1 MPVLTARRLLLTGV
15 AALALLAGACSEAA
29 PEDASPAAAEATAAA
44 TATGEATD
52 TPTAT
57 PEPEVT
63 YDPTL
68 VLDDVDCTPEALAIA
83 DETYTE
89 AFVTAHYVVGDV
101 LGAVCH
107 GEENPRL
114 LEAWEMLRAFVPA
127 EEFDTLVLFAG
138 FEHLGDDSDPL
149 GNIIAYVNSTA
160 DPLRTRFQISINL
173 AVEEDA
179 DPRRLT
185 LAHEFSHIFTQED
198 DQLDRTMDPFA
209 CPTYY
214 NGEGC
219 FEADAYIA
227 EWIAAFWDPADIEA
241 IDPWAEDVDGAFAR
255 CDTDGGFLGPYAATS
270 PEEDFAEAF
279 SAFVFDL
286 EVETPGLEARYAFF
300 EERPALRAFR
310 DAARAA
316 ALTPIDNT
324 FEGCG

>member
-1 MPVLTARRLLLTGV
+1 MTARRFAVAAL
-15 AALALLAGACSEAA
+15 AALALLASACSAEEAEEA
-29 PEDASPAAAEATAAA
+29 QPLTDASATPAATGAATGASTGTAAA
-44 TATGEATD
+44 GDAA
-52 TPTAT
+52 
-57 PEPEVT
+57 

-68 VLDDVDCTPEALAIA
+68 RLEGVDCTPDALAIA
-83 DETYTE
+83 DSNYLD
-89 AFVTAHYVVGDV
+89 AFVSAHYVVGSV

-107 GEENPRL
+107 GQEDPRL

-138 FEHLGDDSDPL
+138 FEHSGDGSDPL
-149 GNIIAYVNSTA
+149 GDLIAYVNSTG
-160 DPLRTRFQISINL
+160 DPTRTLFQISINL
-173 AVEEDA
+173 AVEEDPDA
-179 DPRRLT
+179 RRLT

-198 DQLDRTMDPFA
+198 SQLDRTMDPFA

-219 FEADAYIA
+219 FEANSYIA
-227 EWIAAFWDPADIEA
+227 QWIATFWDPAEIEA
-241 IDPWAEDVDGAFAR
+241 IDPWVQDADRAQAR
-255 CDTDGGFLGPYAATS
+255 CKLDGGFLGTYAATS

-286 EVETPGLEARYAFF
+286 PVATPGLRARYAFF

-316 ALTPIDNT
+316 GLTPLPNT